1 MIIEVQS
8 KIGIE
13 NLLKKT
19 KSRASVSNNLR
30 RKNKMKFQKK
40 QRVTKKTSVN
50 NNLWGKSKRNFK
62 KSRSKESRVYHA
74 GMIIEEEKLNSKIE
88 RSDGPKS

>member
-13 NLLKKT
+13 NLLEKDKIKK
-19 KSRASVSNNLR
+19 ASVSNNLR

-40 QRVTKKTSVN
+40 KQRVTTKTIS
-50 NNLWGKSKRNFK
+50 
-62 KSRSKESRVYHA
+62 EQ
-74 GMIIEEEKLNSKIE
+74 
-88 RSDGPKS
+88 